1 LVLGNVKP
9 EPAPPELQRSVE
21 KCLDRLIVREKC
33 VLGYDQDLA
42 SQLPEILAEQYDIS
56 ESTIASMYPEALRE
70 LLALFRN
77 GAAIADLPRLF
88 VDSGLNLTKYATST
102 PAKRVSGVAKDF
114 DHWSDKVVADSLD
127 AVVALQK
134 DLGMGAHNAQSRRY
148 DATKESAGLRNY
160 LRSVTTPPPSILER
174 LARKSFW
181 ELKLSKWRSAQIID
195 PVSPSLSIGPRW
207 VSEIEFF
214 RQVVGLQ
221 NHIGLDLFSDDPDL
235 VVTGD
240 MHAMPFPQDHFQFV
254 FLKNV
259 VDKSYSIR
267 RLVAELFRVLRP
279 GGVVVVDQICGY
291 GHTNPLT
298 RTDIQSA
305 ENLGRIFK
313 HYGAVESLVCDD
325 VDISGIGDAA
335 ETGEKRYNARLAL
348 RLTRRSPTIS

>member
-1 LVLGNVKP
+1 MLANLKP
-9 EPAPPELQRSVE
+9 ETAPPERQRKIE
-21 KCLDRLIVREKC
+21 KCLDRLISREKC

-42 SQLPEILAEQYDIS
+42 SQLPDILAEQYDVS
-56 ESTIASMYPEALRE
+56 ESTIVSQYPEALRD
-70 LLALFRN
+70 LLALF
-77 GAAIADLPRLF
+77 GTDAAIADLPRLF
-88 VDSGLNLTKYATST
+88 IEAGFNRAKYATST
-102 PAKRVSGVAKDF
+102 SDERVSGVAKDF
-114 DHWSDKVVADSLD
+114 DHWSDKSVSDSLD
-127 AVVALQK
+127 AVVTLQK

-148 DATKESAGLRNY
+148 DTTKESAGLRGY

-174 LARKSFW
+174 IAGKSFW
-181 ELKLSKWRSAQIID
+181 ELKLQKWRSARIID
-195 PVSPSLSIGPRW
+195 PASPSLSIGPRW

-221 NHIGLDLFSDDPDL
+221 NHIGLDLFSDNPDL

-240 MHAMPFPQDHFQFV
+240 MHAMPFPQDHFQFA

-259 VDKSYSIR
+259 VDKSYDIR

-279 GGVVVVDQICGY
+279 SGVVVVDQICGY

-305 ENLGRIFK
+305 VNLARIFRR
-313 HYGAVESLVCDD
+313 YGAVESLVCED

-335 ETGEKRYNARLAL
+335 EAGEKRYNARLAL
-348 RLTRRSPTIS
+348 RLTRRAATGT